1 MQVQMHLNY
10 RSAGRVQT
18 RKTFNLSEERQ
29 TSCIPAVISSCM
41 CIYIIYKSPD
51 TLWWRWA
58 MKEREIEERQK
69 LVTSINHVWFQH
81 KDCISSLFSNLTQA
95 MKTETRPWRP
105 TLCSPSVGTGW
116 TAPPW
121 LKISNETGIEIH
133 LSEVVVCIYLPRH
146 SAGLCRRF
154 QEVNKTREREWFYW
168 EPTFCWVLFT
178 SC

>member
-1 MQVQMHLNY
+1 MEVGDE
-10 RSAGRVQT
+10 RARDRG
-18 RKTFNLSEERQ
+18 KTEASN
-29 TSCIPAVISSCM
+29 
-41 CIYIIYKSPD
+41 IYKSC
-51 TLWWRWA
+51 
-58 MKEREIEERQK
+58 
-69 LVTSINHVWFQH
+69 LVSTQGLHQQF
-81 KDCISSLFSNLTQA
+81 ISSLTQA

-154 QEVNKTREREWFYW
+154 QEVNKTRERMALLRTDILLNSIYF
-168 EPTFCWVLFT
+168 LLT
-178 SC
+178 SGFSLHWTVCLYLVWTVILQALR

>member
-1 MQVQMHLNY
+1 MEVGDD
-10 RSAGRVQT
+10 RARDRG
-18 RKTFNLSEERQ
+18 KTEASN
-29 TSCIPAVISSCM
+29 
-41 CIYIIYKSPD
+41 IYKS
-51 TLWWRWA
+51 W
-58 MKEREIEERQK
+58 
-69 LVTSINHVWFQH
+69 LVSTQGLHQQF
-81 KDCISSLFSNLTQA
+81 ISSLTQA

-154 QEVNKTREREWFYW
+154 REVNKTRERMALLRTEILLSSIYF
-168 EPTFCWVLFT
+168 LLT
-178 SC
+178 SGFSFHWTVCLYLVWTVILQALR